1 MPITRPLA
9 LNEKFVDR
17 ASIGAFYSLAL
28 CTITDGMIN
37 LMNNEVVVE
46 IIEPNEWQRLRSIR
60 LQALTESGHAF
71 GGTLEGESAE
81 DESAWRAKFEKNDF
95 LIASIDGVDVA
106 MMFIEVLDGDF
117 GATCWIGGCWSN
129 PEFRGKGLLS
139 SMFRFID
146 RQDKDWKIQGLG
158 VWTDNYNAIAAYE
171 KLGFVKMGEDTAS
184 SRQPG
189 KSYQRMIRK
198 SVA

>member
-1 MPITRPLA
+1 M
-9 LNEKFVDR
+9 
-17 ASIGAFYSLAL
+17 
-28 CTITDGMIN
+28 TDGMIN
-37 LMNNEVVVE
+37 PMNNGVVVE
-46 IIEPNEWQRLRSIR
+46 IIDPNEWQRLRSIR

-81 DESAWRAKFEKNDF
+81 SESEWRSKFVKSDF
-95 LIASIDGVDVA
+95 LIASVDGVDVA

-129 PEFRGKGLLS
+129 PKFRGKGVLS

-146 RQDKDWKIQGLG
+146 QQDKDWKVQGLG

-171 KLGFVKMGEDTAS
+171 KLGFVKMGDDTAS
-184 SRQPG
+184 TRQPG
-189 KSYQRMIRK
+189 KFYQRMIRK
-198 SVA
+198 SAV

>member
-1 MPITRPLA
+1 M
-9 LNEKFVDR
+9 
-17 ASIGAFYSLAL
+17 
-28 CTITDGMIN
+28 TDGMIN
-37 LMNNEVVVE
+37 PMNNGVVVE
-46 IIEPNEWQRLRSIR
+46 IIDPNEWQRLRSIR

-81 DESAWRAKFEKNDF
+81 SESEWRSKFVKNDF
-95 LIASIDGVDVA
+95 LIASVDGVDVA

-129 PEFRGKGLLS
+129 PKFRGKGVLS

-146 RQDKDWKIQGLG
+146 QQDKDWKVQGLG

-184 SRQPG
+184 TRQPG
-189 KSYQRMIRK
+189 KFYQRMIRK
-198 SVA
+198 TAV